1 VRIATPHRL
10 PAKRLILATGR
21 SRHLSCQL
29 GISFR
34 RLSPHLAI
42 SSGQC
47 DCLLPAGSPAFF
59 QASEGSWRWLA
70 PLGGGKASWARLAP
84 AGSLKGRTRLVTW
97 MQARPAAGDS
107 WTAAGDAALT
117 LDPSWG
123 RGILFALES
132 GVAAGE
138 LAARCIRH
146 PQLAAPLGARYDDW
160 LVRTAEA
167 QASALRG
174 LSRSR

>member
-1 VRIATPHRL
+1 M
-10 PAKRLILATGR
+10 
-21 SRHLSCQL
+21 SCQL

-34 RLSPHLAI
+34 RLSPHFAV
-42 SSGQC
+42 SSGLC
-47 DCLLPAGSPAFF
+47 NCLLPAGSPAFF
-59 QASEGSWRWLA
+59 QASQGSWRWLA

-84 AGSLKGRTRLVTW
+84 AGSLKGRSRLVTW
-97 MQARPAAGDS
+97 MLARPAAGDS
-107 WTAAGDAALT
+107 WTAVGDAALT

-138 LAARCIRH
+138 LAARCIRQ
-146 PQLAAPLGARYDDW
+146 PQLAAFLGSRYDDW

-167 QASALRG
+167 QANALRG
-174 LSRSR
+174 LAGLGNVTALESTMTRRRLLASK